1 MHNMKKPAREKV
13 MSEKRINVGLPT
25 DLVKKIDNWRRRQPE
40 LPNMSQAIRRLL
52 EQAVERKEN

>member
-1 MHNMKKPAREKV
+1 